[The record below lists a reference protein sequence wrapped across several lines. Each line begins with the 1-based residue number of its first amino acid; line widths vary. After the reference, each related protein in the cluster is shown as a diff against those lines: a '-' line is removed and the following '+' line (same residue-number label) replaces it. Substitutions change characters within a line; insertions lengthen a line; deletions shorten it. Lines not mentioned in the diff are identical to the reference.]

1 MDFYRSPSGGGQQCC
16 YSTKGSLIVGPPW
29 GGTMNFASPEMNLWN
44 HFKEDVLP
52 WFACCKTSIFH
63 CGKYYQRR
71 PSDNGKRYRPLLFGK
86 YNLEKLNVLA
96 YKNHTLMYEFD
107 GRL

>member
-52 WFACCKTSIFH
+52 WFACCKNSIFH
-63 CGKYYQRR
+63 CDKYYQRR

-86 YNLEKLNVLA
+86 YNLEKLNVFSL
-96 YKNHTLMYEFD
+96 
-107 GRL
+107 